1 MVQDLLVKAQE
12 QAEEWDGVW
21 AQGGEEWEETALG
34 QVPAGIVFALVV
46 GLRFR
51 IKQAFLAMT

>member
-1 MVQDLLVKAQE
+1 MVRDQE
-12 QAEEWDGVW
+12 QVGEWDEVW
-21 AQGGEEWEETALG
+21 VQAEEEWEETVLE
-34 QVPAGIVFALVV
+34 QVPLGIVFALVV

>member
-1 MVQDLLVKAQE
+1 MVPDLMVKDQE
-12 QAEEWDGVW
+12 QVEEWDEVW
-21 AQGGEEWEETALG
+21 VQAGEEWEETVLE
-34 QVPAGIVFALVV
+34 QVPPGIVFALVV

>member
-1 MVQDLLVKAQE
+1 VWV
-12 QAEEWDGVW
+12 QAE
-21 AQGGEEWEETALG
+21 EEWEETVLE
-34 QVPAGIVFALVV
+34 QVPPGIVFALVV

>member
-1 MVQDLLVKAQE
+1 MVKDQE
-12 QAEEWDGVW
+12 QVEEWDEVW
-21 AQGGEEWEETALG
+21 VQAEEEWEETVLE
-34 QVPAGIVFALVV
+34 QVLPGIVCALVV

>member
-1 MVQDLLVKAQE
+1 MAQGLMVRDQE
-12 QAEEWDGVW
+12 QVGEWDEVW
-21 AQGGEEWEETALG
+21 VQAEEEWEETVLE
-34 QVPAGIVFALVV
+34 QVPPGIVFALVV